1 MSRER
6 EPEFTAEYWWRIRDY
21 LEKHRVGGQ
30 RLVAR
35 QPGAVVYDRKVPDIV
50 ITDETDI
57 PQLII
62 ETKRKSD
69 RGEETILDP
78 LNQAT
83 VAQALCYA
91 ALAMEARNMDR
102 TPMFVTANRDKAVV
116 FKGIERSRVG
126 DLVDLCSCRES
137 HNSPDD
143 WAKALKP
150 GAYITLLREYLVT
163 DQLRNPLSEDSI
175 KRLFE
180 YVEKWIAREYISPPE
195 LYRVLVDRFKY
206 IIERLHDEH
215 VEDAVK
221 ARILEDQT
229 YFEELYKLA
238 QKQGYGNGILS
249 PGLFSL
255 CPFGDRTTREK
266 VCKPLAEHI
275 AKELSKANDPREQ
288 FFTLRRL
295 ADRTVRQLV
304 SYCKE
309 ASGEAPAICEKSV
322 REVISFRNLSRMMT
336 YVLAAKILAYKVLE
350 LHYDIQPLKPL
361 ADTVTVDGERV
372 EVSGPDDIV
381 KVLDKIFATAS
392 KRLEELIRV
401 KDFKPIF
408 ETGLYDK
415 IVLKGYDS
423 INVINELIRTA
434 ETIKESLMQLPGIM
448 GYVYEG
454 FIPPAE
460 RHQLGQFYT
469 PPAVARL
476 IANWSIRS
484 GDDRVLD
491 GGCGSGTF
499 LIEAYKRLLF
509 LKYNKVY
516 GESYPSCHK
525 GVNEHQ
531 EILDKLYGVDINAF
545 ATQMTALHL
554 MLMEPKCPFTRLN
567 LAYRDFFSLTANDLE
582 ATGLFDAV
590 IGNPPYTRWVE
601 IPDETKRLIVDRVQD
616 LMQSYDLTPD
626 LRRGREPGIYT
637 YWILH
642 VAKNLLKDGGR
653 LGMIISNMWLQ
664 TDYGIGFGNFLLDN
678 FKIKALIDI
687 SYRLFDA
694 IISTVIVLA
703 EKEQNKALRDNN
715 EVLLVRIPPIDSNLS
730 DKEVE
735 KKLDEVLTDIE
746 NAISRN
752 SLNYEFDKSALERC
766 SKQHGIWYSFVKQQE
781 LPRDR
786 KWISLFFQGV
796 ENIINILEGHPLMIK
811 VGEWFK
817 PTRGNSI
824 WSIWALDNGRR
835 PDLGAKDFFYFNK
848 DKVREW
854 GRKVEKFASAVK
866 PYLVPGITAS
876 RYVKTFT
883 FTTSDWERLR
893 DEGRDAFILVLHRE
907 KERLSQQLNMYVRWG
922 ETECKTKI
930 RGTRGGGRICSEAE
944 ACRAREEVRKQAVEE
959 GTKPL
964 FYGWYDLGGYI
975 PTTIMTIYQPRY
987 HPQFFLVTIPNL
999 VTYHAIITFIPRVRI
1014 RLGGHTY
1021 DPYIYNETFD
1031 NLIDCVK
1038 ADVELDEAEV
1048 KAILA
1053 YLNSTFNW
1061 LWLEQNARYIAK
1073 GPLGLEVSTVEKMPC
1088 LDVKRID
1095 RAHVEKLAELF
1106 DKLESEARQLISNY
1120 NTSPRDQETEEE
1132 EGGKKFEMF
1141 KRLEPVFKEID
1152 AKIAEIL
1159 GIAISPDT
1167 LWSYVWEMMERR
1179 VKGAGRKVKPGAE
1192 VEIDVGTGSVKKRKK
1207 KRASSQDTTVPLT
1220 RWLEG
1225 YQDAE
1230 DKQ

>member
-21 LEKHRVGGQ
+21 LEKHRVGGL

-69 RGEETILDP
+69 RGEESILDP
-78 LNQAT
+78 LNPAT

-116 FKGIERSRVG
+116 FKGIERSRVS

-266 VCKPLAEHI
+266 VCKPLAEYI

-309 ASGEAPAICEKSV
+309 VSGEAPAICEKSV

-336 YVLAAKILAYKVLE
+336 YVLATKILAYKVLE
-350 LHYDIQPLKPL
+350 LHYDIQPLQPL
-361 ADTVTVDGERV
+361 AGTVTVDGERIV
-372 EVSGPDDIV
+372 VRGPADIV
-381 KVLDKIFATAS
+381 KVLNKIFATAS

-415 IVLKGYDS
+415 IVLRGYDS

-434 ETIKESLMQLPGIM
+434 EDIKESLMQLPGIM

-531 EILDKLYGVDINAF
+531 EILNRLYGVDINAF
-545 ATQMTALHL
+545 AAQMTALHL

-616 LMQSYDLTPD
+616 LMQSYDLVPD

-642 VAKNLLKDGGR
+642 TAKNLLKDGGR

-703 EKEQNKALRDNN
+703 EKEQNKALRDKN

-752 SLNYEFDKSALERC
+752 SLNYEFDKSAFERC
-766 SKQHGIWYSFVKQQE
+766 SKQHGIWHSFVKQQE

-796 ENIINILEGHPLMIK
+796 EEIVNILEGHPLIIK
-811 VGEWFK
+811 MGEWFK
-817 PTRGNSI
+817 PSYGN
-824 WSIWALDNGRR
+824 ALYLCTSSWGIVSGVRN
-835 PDLGAKDFFYFNK
+835 LGSKDFFYFSK
-848 DKVREW
+848 DKVKEW
-854 GRKVEKFASAVK
+854 ERNVK
-866 PYLVPGITAS
+866 GFSNYITAYLTQAITAS

-883 FTTSDWERLR
+883 FTESDWRQLYH
-893 DEGRDAFILVLHRE
+893 GGQNAYILVLHE
-907 KERLSQQLNMYVRWG
+907 ERDNLPKQLKIYVRWG

-930 RGTRGGGRICSEAE
+930 RGTRGGGVVCSEAE
-944 ACRAREEVRKQAVEE
+944 ACRAREEARKRAVEE
-959 GTKPL
+959 GRRPL

-975 PTTIMTIYQPRY
+975 PTPIMAIRQARY
-987 HPQFFLVTIPNL
+987 HPQFFLTTENV
-999 VTYHAIITFIPRVRI
+999 VTYDAIITFIPRVRI
-1014 RLGGHTY
+1014 RLRDQIF
-1021 DPYIYNETFD
+1021 DPIRYNEAFD
-1031 NLIDCVK
+1031 NIIDEVK

-1053 YLNSTFNW
+1053 YLNSTLNW

-1073 GPLGLEVSTVEKMPC
+1073 GPLGLEVSIVERMPC

-1095 RAHVEKLAELF
+1095 RTHVEKLAELF
-1106 DKLESEARQLISNY
+1106 DKLESRARELISNY
-1120 NTSPRDQETEEE
+1120 STSPRDQEKE

-1141 KRLEPVFKEID
+1141 RRLKPVFKEID
-1152 AKIAEIL
+1152 AKIVEIL
-1159 GIAISPDT
+1159 GIAINPDT
-1167 LWSYVWEMMERR
+1167 LWSYAWEMMARR
-1179 VKGAGRKVKPGAE
+1179 VKGAKRKVKPGAE

-1225 YQDAE
+1225 YQGAE
-1230 DKQ
+1230 DKR